1 MDANVTDESQHLKH
15 HQPNGLAATRE
26 LLMSALLIALLAS
39 HGYLVVRAAIRH
51 ILNRAIWTGS
61 KEKKEVHH
69 AEREVKEKYLSGLGK
84 RAPGDNVILEREM
97 TSEKDEWASFWTMDE
112 GMSDIAKMVKDA

>member
-1 MDANVTDESQHLKH
+1 
-15 HQPNGLAATRE
+15 
-26 LLMSALLIALLAS
+26 
-39 HGYLVVRAAIRH
+39 
-51 ILNRAIWTGS
+51 
-61 KEKKEVHH
+61 
-69 AEREVKEKYLSGLGK
+69 VKEKYLSGLGK